1 MGRRKDENGLTPQQ
15 EKFCQYVVDAYGTN
29 PEMTYTK
36 AYRMAYNCK
45 SDAQAE
51 THWKN
56 AHELMKNPNV
66 IRRVKQLREEQAR
79 LVTISKEEMIAK
91 NVRRSQV
98 DPMDFFIEDEETH
111 RLRMRKM
118 SEMPKGLRDLLVMRI
133 SNGKIIWVLDKEAAE
148 KAIIELLGFASAKDI
163 NIKTNSFGELMFGFD
178 DEEYEGEEED

>member
-1 MGRRKDENGLTPQQ
+1 MRKKDENGLTPQQ

-29 PEMTYTK
+29 PKGILVE
-36 AYRMAYNCK
+36 AYRRAYNCK
-45 SDAQAE
+45 SDAKVG
-51 THWKN
+51 THYTSASLLMNNPKITQRVE
-56 AHELMKNPNV
+56 EL
-66 IRRVKQLREEQAR
+66 RAEQAR
-79 LVTISKEEMIAK
+79 LLTISKEEMIAK

-118 SEMPKGLRDLLVMRI
+118 SEIPKRLRDLLVMRI

>member
-45 SDAQAE
+45 SERAA
-51 THWKN
+51 THWNN
-56 AHELMKNPNV
+56 AYELMKNPYV
-66 IRRVKQLREEQAR
+66 AARIAKLKEEQAR

-118 SEMPKGLRDLLVMRI
+118 SEIPKRLRDLLVMRI